1 VDWQQ
6 EQWEKAAE
14 LFHCRAIS
22 LYEGKAHD
30 VCSVQMLS
38 GLTVWRIVAGLMAFW
53 LVVLLVMSSSLYQ
66 SAPNNDE
73 SLERQ
78 LFDAMQN
85 LNSLRAENLALKK
98 EAEELR

>member
-1 VDWQQ
+1 
-6 EQWEKAAE
+6 
-14 LFHCRAIS
+14 
-22 LYEGKAHD
+22 
-30 VCSVQMLS
+30 MLS

>member
-1 VDWQQ
+1 MAHRGWSDGVLARR
-6 EQWEKAAE
+6 AAHDE
-14 LFHCRAIS
+14 LFHCC
-22 LYEGKAHD
+22 D
-30 VCSVQMLS
+30 VCTVEMLS

-53 LVVLLVMSSSLYQ
+53 LVVLLLMSSSLYQ

-85 LNSLRAENLALKK
+85 LNNLRAENLALKK

>member
-1 VDWQQ
+1 
-6 EQWEKAAE
+6 
-14 LFHCRAIS
+14 
-22 LYEGKAHD
+22 
-30 VCSVQMLS
+30 MLS

-53 LVVLLVMSSSLYQ
+53 LVVLLLMSSSLYQ

-85 LNSLRAENLALKK
+85 LNNLRAENLALKK